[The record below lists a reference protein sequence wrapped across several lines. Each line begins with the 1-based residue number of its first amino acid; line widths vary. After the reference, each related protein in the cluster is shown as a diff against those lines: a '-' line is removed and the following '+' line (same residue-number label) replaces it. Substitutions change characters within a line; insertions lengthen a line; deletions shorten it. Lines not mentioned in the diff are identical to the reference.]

1 MAEALTSEAI
11 LAATEEVLRRYGPA
25 KATVVD
31 VAKALGVSHGS
42 VYRHFAT
49 KAALREAV
57 TRRWLDAIH
66 EEMEKRFDPNL
77 SAADMLRDWLQ
88 RLFDKKRLSHTE
100 DVELF
105 TTFRT
110 LVGENSAVI
119 EYHLEHLVGQVAR
132 IIRAGVDNQEFV
144 TDDVEKTAQAVW
156 DATEKF
162 HHPAHAQEWGDPHI
176 QDAFDA
182 VVSLVVAGLR
192 YNRIPSATGD
202 A

>member
-1 MAEALTSEAI
+1 MAEALTAEAI

-66 EEMEKRFDPNL
+66 EEMEPELDREVPA
-77 SAADMLRDWLQ
+77 SRMLGDWLQ
-88 RLFDKKRLSHTE
+88 KLFDRKRRSHTE
-100 DVELF
+100 DLELF

-110 LVGENSAVI
+110 LVGESSAVV
-119 EYHLEHLVGQVAR
+119 EYHLGHLVGQLER
-132 IIRAGVDNQEFV
+132 IIQAGVDTREFV
-144 TDDVEKTAQAVW
+144 TDDVGRTAQAVW
-156 DATEKF
+156 DATQVF
-162 HHPAHAQEWGDPHI
+162 HHPAHAQEWGNPHI

>member
-1 MAEALTSEAI
+1 MAEALTGEAI

-42 VYRHFAT
+42 VYRHFPT

-57 TRRWLDAIH
+57 TRRWLDAVH
-66 EEMEKRFDPNL
+66 EEMASVLRDDA
-77 SAADMLRDWLQ
+77 SAADNLRAWLQ
-88 RLFDKKRLSHTE
+88 HLFDKKRRSHYE
-100 DVELF
+100 EPELF
-105 TTFRT
+105 ATFRV
-110 LVGENSAVI
+110 LVSESCTI
-119 EYHLEHLVGQVAR
+119 PEYHIGHLVGQVAR
-132 IIRAGVDNQEFV
+132 IISAGVETQEFV
-144 TDDVEKTAQAVW
+144 TDDVHATAQAVW
-156 DATEKF
+156 HATEKF

-182 VVSLVVAGLR
+182 VVSLVIAGLR
-192 YNRIPSATGD
+192 YNRIPSAAGD